1 MGSTPV
7 FCLAFAVAG
16 GIIGA
21 MADLFAQREP
31 LRPDTRKNLAARLR
45 PRSLEEFA
53 GQRHIL
59 APGKLLHRLIT
70 SNRFSALLFYGPP
83 GTGKTSLAHLI
94 AQLTGERFVAL
105 NAVEASVADLRKAV
119 QEAEQHWQVSG
130 KRTILLVD
138 EIHRFNK
145 AQQDA
150 LLPYVE
156 QGTVRLIGATTHNP
170 FFYVNP
176 ALISRMQAFEFQ
188 ALPPQD
194 VVPVLRRALTDG
206 ERGLAQ
212 FHVDAT
218 DEALLHLAKVC
229 DGDVR
234 KSLNALEVGVLST
247 PPTDGVVL
255 FTHAVAQES
264 IQRKAVV
271 YDKDEDAHY
280 DTISAFIKCVRG
292 SEPDAAVYLLAK
304 MLHAGEDL
312 RFIARRLVI
321 SAAEDIGLADPH
333 ALPLA
338 VACQQAVE
346 FLGLPEAR
354 IPLAETTVYL
364 ATAPKSNAAY
374 LAVDAALAAIKENRT
389 IEVPPALRDTHYQ
402 GAKTIGH
409 GEGYQYAHDYEGGV
423 APDKMMAVSRFYQPT
438 GRGYEKIIA
447 ERLARWDEL
456 RRRPRREHD

>member
-1 MGSTPV
+1 
-7 FCLAFAVAG
+7 
-16 GIIGA
+16 
-21 MADLFAQREP
+21 MADLFQQQQP
-31 LRPDTRKNLAARLR
+31 LRPDTRKNLAARMR
-45 PRSLEEFA
+45 PRNLEEFA
-53 GQRHIL
+53 GQKHIL
-59 APGKLLHRLIT
+59 AEGKLLYRLIT
-70 SNRFSALLFYGPP
+70 SNRFSALLFFGPP
-83 GTGKTSLAHLI
+83 GTGKTSLAYLI
-94 AQLTGERFVAL
+94 AQITGERFVAL
-105 NAVEASVADLRKAV
+105 NAVEAAVADLRKAV

-145 AQQDA
+145 SQQDA
-150 LLPYVE
+150 LLPHVE
-156 QGTVRLIGATTHNP
+156 HGTIRLVGATTHNP

-176 ALISRMQAFEFQ
+176 ALISRMQVFEFQ
-188 ALPPQD
+188 ALMPGD
-194 VVPVLRRALTDG
+194 VLPVLRRALTDH
-206 ERGLAQ
+206 ERGLAE

-218 DEALLHLAKVC
+218 DEALMHLAKVC

-247 PPTDGVVL
+247 PPTNGLVL

-304 MLHAGEDL
+304 MLHAGEDI

-321 SAAEDIGLADPH
+321 SAAEDIGLADPQ

-346 FLGLPEAR
+346 FIGMPEAR
-354 IPLAETTVYL
+354 IPLAETTIYL

-374 LAVDAALAAIKENRT
+374 LAGEAAATAIKENRT
-389 IEVPPALRDTHYQ
+389 LEVPNNLKNATY
-402 GAKTIGH
+402 A
-409 GEGYQYAHDYEGGV
+409 GEKELGRHVGYQYAHDYEGGI
-423 APDKMMAVSRFYQPT
+423 APDKMMAEVEQFYQPT

-447 ERLARWDEL
+447 ERLARWNEI
-456 RRRPRREHD
+456 RKQRQSAKK

>member
-1 MGSTPV
+1 
-7 FCLAFAVAG
+7 
-16 GIIGA
+16 
-21 MADLFAQREP
+21 MADLFQQQEP
-31 LRPDTRKNLAARLR
+31 LRPDTRKNLAARMR
-45 PRSLEEFA
+45 PQSLEEFA
-53 GQRHIL
+53 GQKHIL

-70 SNRFSALLFYGPP
+70 SNRFSALLFFGPP
-83 GTGKTSLAHLI
+83 GTGKTSLAYLI
-94 AQLTGERFVAL
+94 AKITGERFMAL

-145 AQQDA
+145 SQQDA
-150 LLPYVE
+150 LLPHVE
-156 QGTVRLIGATTHNP
+156 HGVIRLIGATTHNP

-176 ALISRMQAFEFQ
+176 ALISRMQVFEFQ
-188 ALPPQD
+188 ALMAED
-194 VVPVLRRALTDG
+194 VVPVLRRALTDN

-212 FHVDAT
+212 FHVDAN
-218 DEALLHLAKVC
+218 DDALMHLAKVC

-255 FTHAVAQES
+255 FTHEVAQES

-304 MLHAGEDL
+304 MLHAGEDI

-321 SAAEDIGLADPH
+321 SAAEDIGLADPQ

-346 FLGLPEAR
+346 FLGMPEAR
-354 IPLAETTVYL
+354 IPLAETTIYL

-374 LAVDAALAAIKENRT
+374 MAGEAAATAIKENRT
-389 IEVPPALRDTHYQ
+389 LEVPEALRDTHYK
-402 GAKTIGH
+402 GAQKLGH

-423 APDKMMAVSRFYQPT
+423 APDKMMEIEPFYHPT
-438 GRGYEKIIA
+438 RRGYEKIIA
-447 ERLARWDEL
+447 DRLARWNEI
-456 RRRPRREHD
+456 RKQRKKREGV